1 MTQTCITGT
10 GIVSCFGVGTGV
22 IATALSKSNPK
33 DHLNERRLSAF
44 NLQDSEHYLVNEID
58 RTGLDKGYAGEIQLI
73 IKVIKQA
80 LEQSGTK
87 GSLTDCGLIIGTS
100 GFMFAAESEFRLRH
114 KHSKNEIASAG
125 YGGLVLNPVI
135 NYFGIGG
142 PAFSVHTACASSA
155 NAIILGHEMI
165 ARGEIKRVIVVGA
178 EGLCAVALSGFQSLM
193 LLDKKGCRPF
203 DSDRS
208 GLQIGE
214 AYGAIVIEARN
225 NHPEK
230 DSKALTI
237 LGGANLCDTH
247 HVTSAS
253 PDGIMMQQVIE
264 QTLKT
269 AGIKST
275 DIKFIK
281 AHGTG
286 SPDNDAAEASA
297 LNRIF
302 GQATPPITVL
312 KRYFGH
318 TLGACGVVE
327 TIGLFACLQ
336 AGFLPATAGFKN
348 SDPALA
354 INPLAQSIKMESGY
368 FLSNYFGF
376 GGNYAAL
383 LMRYGSE
390 TS

>member
-1 MTQTCITGT
+1 MTPTCITGT
-10 GIVSCFGVGTGV
+10 GIVSCFGVGTDV
-22 IATALSKSNPK
+22 IASALSKSNPK
-33 DHLNERRLSAF
+33 DRLNEKRLSAF
-44 NLQDSEHYLVNEID
+44 NLQDSEHYLVNEIN
-58 RTGLDKGYAGEIQLI
+58 RSGMGQGYAGEIQLF

-80 LEQSGTK
+80 LEQANIKTP
-87 GSLTDCGLIIGTS
+87 LTDCGLIIGTS
-100 GFMFAAESEFRLRH
+100 GFMFAAESEFRLHER
-114 KHSKNEIASAG
+114 SGNETADAG
-125 YGGLVLNPVI
+125 YDGLIINPVV

-142 PAFSVHTACASSA
+142 PVFSVHTACASSA
-155 NAIILGHEMI
+155 NAMILAHEMI
-165 ARGEIKRVIVVGA
+165 SRDEAKRVIVVGA
-178 EGLCAVALSGFQSLM
+178 EGLGAVALSGFQSLM

-214 AYGAIVIEARN
+214 AYGAIILEAKN
-225 NHPEK
+225 SNPENE
-230 DSKALTI
+230 SKAFTI
-237 LGGANLCDTH
+237 LGGENLCDTH

-253 PDGIMMQQVIE
+253 PDGIMMQHVID
-264 QTLKT
+264 QALANAGLKP
-269 AGIKST
+269 A
-275 DIKFIK
+275 DINFIK

-286 SPDNDAAEASA
+286 SPDNDTAEAAA
-297 LNRIF
+297 LNSVF
-302 GQATPPITVL
+302 GQSMPPITVL

-348 SDPALA
+348 SDPALNL
-354 INPLAQSIKMESGY
+354 IPLTKPIQNMSGY

-383 LMRYGSE
+383 LMHYE
-390 TS
+390 PAIA

>member
-10 GIVSCFGVGTGV
+10 GIVSCFGVGADV
-22 IATALSKSNPK
+22 IATALSKGHS
-33 DHLNERRLSAF
+33 NERRLSAF
-44 NLQDSEHYLVNEID
+44 KLQDSEHYLVNEVD
-58 RTGLDKGYAGEIQLI
+58 RADLDKGYAGEIQLFI
-73 IKVIKQA
+73 NVIKQA
-80 LEQSGTK
+80 LEQANIK
-87 GSLTDCGLIIGTS
+87 APLTDCGLIIGTS
-100 GFMFAAESEFRLRH
+100 GFMFAAESEFRLKYGH
-114 KHSKNEIASAG
+114 GENETASAG
-125 YGGLVLNPVI
+125 YDGLILNPVI

-155 NAIILGHEMI
+155 NAMILGHEMV
-165 ARGEIKRVIVVGA
+165 ARGEAKRVIVVGA
-178 EGLCAVALSGFQSLM
+178 EGLSAVALSGFQSLM

-203 DSDRS
+203 DKDRS

-214 AYGAIVIEARN
+214 AYGAIVIEAKN
-225 NHPEK
+225 NHSGK
-230 DSKALTI
+230 DPTVLTI
-237 LGGANLCDTH
+237 LGGENLCDTH

-253 PDGIMMQQVIE
+253 PDGIMMQRVIE
-264 QTLKT
+264 QTLET
-269 AGIKST
+269 ARIKPAEVS
-275 DIKFIK
+275 FIK

-286 SPDNDAAEASA
+286 SPDNDTAEAAA
-297 LNRIF
+297 LMSVF
-302 GQATPPITVL
+302 GQAMPPVTVL

-348 SDPALA
+348 SDPALT
-354 INPLAQSIKMESGY
+354 ISPLTKSIKIKSGY

-383 LMRYGSE
+383 LMHYEPE

>member
-1 MTQTCITGT
+1 MTQTRITGT
-10 GIVSCFGVGTGV
+10 GIVSCFGVGTDV
-22 IATALSKSNPK
+22 IATALTKGHSKEK
-33 DHLNERRLSAF
+33 QLSAF

-58 RTGLDKGYAGEIQLI
+58 RTGLEKGYAGEIQLF

-80 LEQSGTK
+80 LEQAGIK
-87 GSLTDCGLIIGTS
+87 ESLTDCGLIIGTS

-114 KHSKNEIASAG
+114 EHSKNKTASVG
-125 YGGLVLNPVI
+125 YGGLILNPVI

-165 ARGEIKRVIVVGA
+165 ARGEVKRVIVVGA
-178 EGLCAVALSGFQSLM
+178 EGLSIVALSGFQSLM

-203 DSDRS
+203 DKDRS

-214 AYGAIVIEARN
+214 AYGAVVIEAKN
-225 NHPEK
+225 NHSGK
-230 DSKALTI
+230 DPTVLTI
-237 LGGANLCDTH
+237 LGGENLCDTH

-286 SPDNDAAEASA
+286 SPDNDAAEAAA
-297 LNRIF
+297 LKRVF
-302 GQATPPITVL
+302 SQAMPPITIL

-318 TLGACGVVE
+318 TLGACGVIE
-327 TIGLFACLQ
+327 TIGLIACLQ

-354 INPLAQSIKMESGY
+354 ISPLIKSLKIKSGY

-383 LMRYGSE
+383 LMHYESE
-390 TS
+390 TP